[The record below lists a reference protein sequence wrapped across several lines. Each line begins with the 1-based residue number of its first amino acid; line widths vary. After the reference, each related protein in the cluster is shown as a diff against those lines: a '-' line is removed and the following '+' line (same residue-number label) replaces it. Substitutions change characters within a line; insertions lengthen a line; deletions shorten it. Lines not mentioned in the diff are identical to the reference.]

1 MAGTSCVSAG
11 FTKQQAYSV
20 SSPISCGVG
29 VHGQHKQHWCLCSAV
44 CSIFHR
50 CADQVLD
57 TFAAAGGY
65 GFCHVP
71 TAPGTYELDCPT
83 WLPEVRH
90 AM

>member
-1 MAGTSCVSAG
+1 MAGTSCVSAC

-20 SSPISCGVG
+20 YSPMSCGVG
-29 VHGQHKQHWCLCSAV
+29 VHCQHSQHGCDILSVAPVTGVLIRCLNN
-44 CSIFHR
+44 
-50 CADQVLD
+50 
-57 TFAAAGGY
+57 FAAAGGY